1 MPDHDDTTRLETAVG
16 TILAKKGLET
26 FAEYWNLCKEL
37 VKGVPV
43 RAYYARTEGSYV
55 NLAILT
61 DNLIIDIEKNENDA
75 NPGGIGIG
83 VIKSIATVYFRAGPI
98 QTIPDSETS
107 QLTVVA
113 LMIGTIDPGPYWVAK
128 TDSEREDL
136 IRFGKAL
143 LSAINAP

>member
-1 MPDHDDTTRLETAVG
+1 MPDHDDTSKLETVVE
-16 TILAKKGLET
+16 TILAEKELET
-26 FAEYWNLCKEL
+26 FAEFWSLGKEL
-37 VKGVPV
+37 IEGIPV
-43 RAYYARTEGSYV
+43 RAYYSRTEGSYV

-107 QLTVVA
+107 QLTVIT
-113 LMIGTIDPGPYWVAK
+113 LMIGTIDPGPYWIAK

-136 IRFGKAL
+136 TRFGKAL
-143 LSAINAP
+143 LNAVNAS